1 MNGLYFLLSFT
12 LILSLILTVYYF
24 NELEKYCKT
33 DNQECLDDPKRE
45 KIINTTIILLI
56 YSFLI
61 MFINDKSKSILDKLK
76 QFKVAL
82 FISVLLVLI
91 ISIYRIYIVFQYM
104 KQLKDKCECK
114 EYTIEYFII
123 KYHNFYQILGIVI
136 MMILSI
142 ISLIMLFRLKK
153 NLIK

>member
-1 MNGLYFLLSFT
+1 MHTYGYPLEIDKIYDQ
-12 LILSLILTVYYF
+12 F
-24 NELEKYCKT
+24 NIEPNYLGIR
-33 DNQECLDDPKRE
+33 D
-45 KIINTTIILLI
+45 I
-56 YSFLI
+56 
-61 MFINDKSKSILDKLK
+61 FINDKSKSILDKLK

-153 NLIK
+153 NMIK